1 MPEIN
6 IQDIIS
12 KARVAG
18 VSSED
23 LDELV
28 HEVVSKT
35 ASSINNGGLEAQI
48 EFLVDELGSYE
59 VEKEIEKLLGDIKN
73 VAIQSS

>member
-12 KARVAG
+12 KARVDG